1 MGLLSELLL
10 LPLAPARL
18 AKWTIDRVID
28 VASQEY
34 NDPTVVR
41 RELAELNRQL
51 DAGSISAEEFD
62 RREDE
67 LLDRLYGAPPEKGP
81 S

>member
-18 AKWTIDRVID
+18 ALWTMDRVID
-28 VASQEY
+28 VAEREH
-34 NDPTVVR
+34 NDPTAVR
-41 RELAELNRQL
+41 RELAELSRRL
-51 DAGSISAEEFD
+51 DAGSITEEEFD

-67 LLDRLYGAPPEKGP
+67 LLDRLYGTPTERGP